1 MKKTFL
7 LIVACVFAFVTVH
20 AQSSEVEKTAQLTKA
35 EQFKLKSSFIK
46 EELIYKYQGQGVR
59 LFAKLFI
66 DMKTGEQLTALE
78 FYPSA
83 GQQLM
88 NAMFTNTVSEP
99 LGYLDMDAIDD
110 LLLALET
117 IVEIDKT
124 SNKEDEFSLTYM
136 TPNGIDVFFN
146 RYEGNAYGSCTFRK
160 KWYSIDD
167 YGIQTAKYSE
177 GWINIT
183 VSALPKLISSIREAQ
198 IVCEKELLERTP
210 LTMNAILATK
220 AAKQEAT
227 EAEEVRKA
235 EEAMIEEARKEE
247 KKREEEEASLY
258 KKDVINHTI
267 QVQQEYLKLA
277 VADTHTFI
285 AFKKAVSQLMQS
297 KSLEDWKTLDAIS
310 TLMENLLKEDCT
322 IDKTSLEKQLAE
334 KTTPTEMIEVFKAFL

>member
-7 LIVACVFAFVTVH
+7 LIVACVFAFTTVH
-20 AQSSEVEKTAQLTKA
+20 AQSSEVEATTKLTKA
-35 EQFKLKSSFIK
+35 EQFKVKSDFIM
-46 EELIYKYQGQGVR
+46 EDLIYKYQGQGVR
-59 LFAKLFI
+59 LFAKLFV
-66 DMKTGEQLTALE
+66 DLKTGEQLTALE

-83 GQQLM
+83 GQQLV

-124 SNKEDEFSLTYM
+124 SNKQNEFSLTYM

-146 RYEGNAYGSCTFRK
+146 RYEGNAYGTCTFRK

-198 IVCEKELLERTP
+198 IVCEKELIERTP
-210 LTMNAILATK
+210 LTMNTILAK
-220 AAKQEAT
+220 AAAQKEA
-227 EAEEVRKA
+227 EAEEFRKA
-235 EEAMIEEARKEE
+235 EEARIAEE
-247 KKREEEEASLY
+247 KRKVEATDAY
-258 KKDVINHTI
+258 KKEVTTHMI
-267 QVQQEYLKLA
+267 QVQQEYTKLEL
-277 VADTHTFI
+277 TYTPTFT
-285 AFKKAVSQLMQS
+285 AYKKALSQLMMS
-297 KSLEDWKTLDAIS
+297 RFLDDWKTLDAIH
-310 TLMENLLKEDCT
+310 TVMQNLLKEDCT
-322 IDKTSLEKQLAE
+322 IDKTALEKQLAE
-334 KTTPTEMIEVFKAFL
+334 KTTPAEIIDVFKAFL